1 MIQQSSELIVVDSS
15 SNMDEHNMRVLVI
28 TSDEQMETLS
38 VAVSLL
44 KSIFPDD
51 SFFWK
56 NMSDVIMIDNCSEL
70 REALSE
76 VFPTS
81 NVLFCS
87 FYIL

>member
-28 TSDEQMETLS
+28 TSDEQMKTLS

-56 NMSDVIMIDNCSEL
+56 KYVRRYYD
-70 REALSE
+70 R
-76 VFPTS
+76 
-81 NVLFCS
+81 
-87 FYIL
+87 